1 MIKDKIDVKGQISS
15 LFDVSLFSTRF
26 DVLTK
31 LRIIVGL
38 ITIFS
43 TLSIVL
49 VFFIDFFYSAMMIL
63 LSYFLVLILCVK
75 LFVIRHL

>member
-1 MIKDKIDVKGQISS
+1 MIKNHMDVKGQISS

-38 ITIFS
+38 ITLFS